1 MKKENKDEIKDPIEE
16 KKVSNIVNQGKDGD
30 IIAVETVGTFRNMMN
45 YYNKPRETVRVLSD
59 AKAFETVKIHY
70 SFEEMPEFELILAQT
85 LKITLENKEVD
96 KTAENLMKFFDK
108 EPYTFQKILDEIM
121 KNSENRGFK
130 IQNKS
135 TIRLVL
141 FI

>member
-1 MKKENKDEIKDPIEE
+1 MKKENKDEIKEPIEE
-16 KKVSNIVNQGKDGD
+16 KKVSNIVNYGKDGD

-59 AKAFETVKIHY
+59 AKASETVKIHY

-108 EPYTFQKILDEIM
+108 EPYTFQKILDEIK

-130 IQNKS
+130 I
-135 TIRLVL
+135 
-141 FI
+141 

>member
-1 MKKENKDEIKDPIEE
+1 MKNKNKDEIKDPIEE
-16 KKVSNIVNQGKDGD
+16 KKVSNIVNYGKDGD

-108 EPYTFQKILDEIM
+108 EPYTFQKILDEIK

-130 IQNKS
+130 I
-135 TIRLVL
+135 
-141 FI
+141 

>member
-1 MKKENKDEIKDPIEE
+1 MKNKNKDELKEPIEE
-16 KKVSNIVNQGKDGD
+16 KKVSNIVNYGKDGD

-45 YYNKPRETVRVLSD
+45 YYNKPRETVM
-59 AKAFETVKIHY
+59 IHF

-108 EPYTFQKILDEIM
+108 EPYTFQKILDEIK

-130 IQNKS
+130 I
-135 TIRLVL
+135 
-141 FI
+141 

>member
-1 MKKENKDEIKDPIEE
+1 MKNKNKDEIKDPIEE
-16 KKVSNIVNQGKDGD
+16 KKVSNIVNYGKDGD
-30 IIAVETVGTFRNMMN
+30 IIAVETVGIFRNMMN

-70 SFEEMPEFELILAQT
+70 TFEEMPEFELILAQT
-85 LKITLENKEVD
+85 LKISLENKEVD

-108 EPYTFQKILDEIM
+108 EPYTFQKILDEIK

-130 IQNKS
+130 I
-135 TIRLVL
+135 
-141 FI
+141 

>member
-1 MKKENKDEIKDPIEE
+1 MKKEKTEDIKEPIEE
-16 KKVSNIVNQGKDGD
+16 KKVSYIVNYGKDGD

-45 YYNKPRETVRVLSD
+45 FYNKPRETVRVLSD

-70 SFEEMPEFELILAQT
+70 TFEEMPEFELLLAQT

-108 EPYTFQKILDEIM
+108 EPHTFQKILDEIM
-121 KNSENRGFK
+121 KTSENRGFK
-130 IQNKS
+130 I
-135 TIRLVL
+135 
-141 FI
+141 

>member
-1 MKKENKDEIKDPIEE
+1 MKNKNKDELKEPIEE
-16 KKVSNIVNQGKDGD
+16 KKVSNIVNYRKDGD

-108 EPYTFQKILDEIM
+108 EPYTFQKILDEIK

-130 IQNKS
+130 I
-135 TIRLVL
+135 
-141 FI
+141 

>member
-1 MKKENKDEIKDPIEE
+1 MKKENKDEIKEPIEE
-16 KKVSNIVNQGKDGD
+16 KKVSNIVNYGKDGD

-59 AKAFETVKIHY
+59 AKAFETVKICY

-108 EPYTFQKILDEIM
+108 EPYTFQKILDEIK

-130 IQNKS
+130 I
-135 TIRLVL
+135 
-141 FI
+141 

>member
-1 MKKENKDEIKDPIEE
+1 MKKGNKDEIKDPVEE
-16 KKVSNIVNQGKDGD
+16 KKVSNIVNYGKDGD

-108 EPYTFQKILDEIM
+108 EPYTFQKILDEIK

-130 IQNKS
+130 I
-135 TIRLVL
+135 
-141 FI
+141 

>member
-1 MKKENKDEIKDPIEE
+1 MKNKNKDELKEPIEE
-16 KKVSNIVNQGKDGD
+16 KKVSNIVNYGKDGD

-96 KTAENLMKFFDK
+96 KTAEN
-108 EPYTFQKILDEIM
+108 
-121 KNSENRGFK
+121 
-130 IQNKS
+130 
-135 TIRLVL
+135 
-141 FI
+141 

>member
-1 MKKENKDEIKDPIEE
+1 MKNKNKDEIKDPIEE
-16 KKVSNIVNQGKDGD
+16 KKVSNIVNYGKDGD

-70 SFEEMPEFELILAQT
+70 TFEEMPEFELILAQT

-108 EPYTFQKILDEIM
+108 EPYTFQKILDEIKM
-121 KNSENRGFK
+121 NSENRGFK
-130 IQNKS
+130 I
-135 TIRLVL
+135 
-141 FI
+141 

>member
-1 MKKENKDEIKDPIEE
+1 MKKENKDEIKDPIGE
-16 KKVSNIVNQGKDGD
+16 KKVSNIVNYGKDGD

-85 LKITLENKEVD
+85 LKITLENKEMD

-108 EPYTFQKILDEIM
+108 EPYIFQKILDEIK

-130 IQNKS
+130 I
-135 TIRLVL
+135 
-141 FI
+141 

>member
-1 MKKENKDEIKDPIEE
+1 MKNKNKDEIKDPIEE
-16 KKVSNIVNQGKDGD
+16 KKVSNIVNYGKDGD

-85 LKITLENKEVD
+85 LKINLENKEVD

-108 EPYTFQKILDEIM
+108 EPYTFQKILDEIK

-130 IQNKS
+130 I
-135 TIRLVL
+135 
-141 FI
+141 

>member
-1 MKKENKDEIKDPIEE
+1 MKKENKDEIKVPIEE
-16 KKVSNIVNQGKDGD
+16 KKVSNIVNYGKDGD

-108 EPYTFQKILDEIM
+108 EPYTFQKILDEIK

-130 IQNKS
+130 I
-135 TIRLVL
+135 
-141 FI
+141 

>member
-1 MKKENKDEIKDPIEE
+1 MKNKNKDELKEPIEE
-16 KKVSNIVNQGKDGD
+16 KKVSNIVNYGKDGD

-85 LKITLENKEVD
+85 LKINLENKEVD

-108 EPYTFQKILDEIM
+108 EPYTFQKILDEIK

-130 IQNKS
+130 I
-135 TIRLVL
+135 
-141 FI
+141 

>member
-1 MKKENKDEIKDPIEE
+1 MKKEIKEEIKEPIEE
-16 KKVSNIVNQGKDGD
+16 KKVSNIINYGKDGD

-45 YYNKPRETVRVLSD
+45 FYNKPRETVRVLSD
-59 AKAFETVKIHY
+59 AKAFETIKIHY
-70 SFEEMPEFELILAQT
+70 TFEEMPEFELLLAQT

-108 EPYTFQKILDEIM
+108 EPHTFQKILDEIM

-130 IQNKS
+130 I
-135 TIRLVL
+135 
-141 FI
+141 

>member
-1 MKKENKDEIKDPIEE
+1 MKNKNKDEIKDPIEE
-16 KKVSNIVNQGKDGD
+16 KKVSNIVNYGKDGD

-70 SFEEMPEFELILAQT
+70 TFEEMPEFELILAQT

-108 EPYTFQKILDEIM
+108 EPYTFQKILDEIKM
-121 KNSENRGFK
+121 NSENKGFK
-130 IQNKS
+130 I
-135 TIRLVL
+135 
-141 FI
+141 

>member
-1 MKKENKDEIKDPIEE
+1 MTKETTDEIKEPIEE
-16 KKVSNIVNQGKDGD
+16 KKVSNIVNYGKDGD

-45 YYNKPRETVRVLSD
+45 FYNKPRETVRVLSD

-70 SFEEMPEFELILAQT
+70 TFEEMPEFELLLAQT

-108 EPYTFQKILDEIM
+108 EPHTFQKILDEIM

-130 IQNKS
+130 I
-135 TIRLVL
+135 
-141 FI
+141 

>member
-1 MKKENKDEIKDPIEE
+1 MKKENKDEIKVPIEE
-16 KKVSNIVNQGKDGD
+16 KKVSNIVNCGKDGD

-108 EPYTFQKILDEIM
+108 EPYTFQKILDEIK

-130 IQNKS
+130 I
-135 TIRLVL
+135 
-141 FI
+141 

>member
-1 MKKENKDEIKDPIEE
+1 MKKNKEEIKEPIEE
-16 KKVSNIVNQGKDGD
+16 KRVSNVINYGKDGD
-30 IIAVETVGTFRNMMN
+30 IIAIETVGTFRNMMN

-70 SFEEMPEFELILAQT
+70 SFEEMPEFKLLLAQT

-108 EPYTFQKILDEIM
+108 EPHTFQKILDEIM

-130 IQNKS
+130 I
-135 TIRLVL
+135 
-141 FI
+141 

>member
-1 MKKENKDEIKDPIEE
+1 MKKENKDEIKDPIGE
-16 KKVSNIVNQGKDGD
+16 KKVSNIVNYGKDGD

-45 YYNKPRETVRVLSD
+45 YYNKPRETIRVLSD

-108 EPYTFQKILDEIM
+108 EPYTFQKILDEIK

-130 IQNKS
+130 I
-135 TIRLVL
+135 
-141 FI
+141 

>member
-1 MKKENKDEIKDPIEE
+1 MKNKNKDEIKAPIEE
-16 KKVSNIVNQGKDGD
+16 KKVSNIVNYGKDGD

-70 SFEEMPEFELILAQT
+70 TFEEMPEFELILAQT

-108 EPYTFQKILDEIM
+108 EPYTFQKILDEIK

-130 IQNKS
+130 I
-135 TIRLVL
+135 
-141 FI
+141 

>member
-1 MKKENKDEIKDPIEE
+1 MKKEIKEEIKETIEE
-16 KKVSNIVNQGKDGD
+16 KKVSYIVNYGKDGD
-30 IIAVETVGTFRNMMN
+30 IIAVETVGTFRKMKNF
-45 YYNKPRETVRVLSD
+45 YNKPLEPVRVLSD

-70 SFEEMPEFELILAQT
+70 TFEEMPEFELLLAQT

-108 EPYTFQKILDEIM
+108 EPHTFQKILDEIM

-130 IQNKS
+130 I
-135 TIRLVL
+135 
-141 FI
+141 

>member
-16 KKVSNIVNQGKDGD
+16 KKVSNIINYGKDGD

-108 EPYTFQKILDEIM
+108 EPYTFQKILDEIK

-130 IQNKS
+130 I
-135 TIRLVL
+135 
-141 FI
+141 

>member
-1 MKKENKDEIKDPIEE
+1 MKKENEDEIKEPIRE
-16 KKVSNIVNQGKDGD
+16 KKVSNVVNYGKDGD

-59 AKAFETVKIHY
+59 ARAFETVKIHY

-85 LKITLENKEVD
+85 LKITLENKEMD

-108 EPYTFQKILDEIM
+108 EPYIFQKILDEIK

-130 IQNKS
+130 I
-135 TIRLVL
+135 
-141 FI
+141 

>member
-1 MKKENKDEIKDPIEE
+1 MKNKNKDEIKNPIEE
-16 KKVSNIVNQGKDGD
+16 KKVSNIVNYGKDGD

-70 SFEEMPEFELILAQT
+70 TFEEMPEFELILAQT

-108 EPYTFQKILDEIM
+108 EPYTFQKILDEIK

-130 IQNKS
+130 I
-135 TIRLVL
+135 
-141 FI
+141 

>member
-1 MKKENKDEIKDPIEE
+1 MMRREYEMKKEKTEDIKEPIEE
-16 KKVSNIVNQGKDGD
+16 KKVSYIVNYGKDGD

-45 YYNKPRETVRVLSD
+45 FYNKPRETVRVLSD

-70 SFEEMPEFELILAQT
+70 TFEEMPEFELLLAQT

-108 EPYTFQKILDEIM
+108 EPHTFQKILDEIM
-121 KNSENRGFK
+121 RNSENRGFK
-130 IQNKS
+130 I
-135 TIRLVL
+135 
-141 FI
+141 

>member
-1 MKKENKDEIKDPIEE
+1 MKNKNKDEIKDPIEE
-16 KKVSNIVNQGKDGD
+16 KKVSNIVNYGKDGD

-70 SFEEMPEFELILAQT
+70 TFEEMPEFELILAQT
-85 LKITLENKEVD
+85 LKISLENKEVD

-108 EPYTFQKILDEIM
+108 EPYTFQKILDEIK

-130 IQNKS
+130 I
-135 TIRLVL
+135 
-141 FI
+141 

>member
-1 MKKENKDEIKDPIEE
+1 MKKEIKEEIKVPIEE
-16 KKVSNIVNQGKDGD
+16 KKVSNIINYGKDGD

-59 AKAFETVKIHY
+59 TKAFETVKIHY

-108 EPYTFQKILDEIM
+108 EPHTFQKILDEIM

-130 IQNKS
+130 I
-135 TIRLVL
+135 
-141 FI
+141 

>member
-1 MKKENKDEIKDPIEE
+1 MKNKNKDELKEPVEE
-16 KKVSNIVNQGKDGD
+16 KKVSNIVNYGKDGD

-108 EPYTFQKILDEIM
+108 EPYTFQKILDEIK

-130 IQNKS
+130 I
-135 TIRLVL
+135 
-141 FI
+141 

>member
-1 MKKENKDEIKDPIEE
+1 MKKENKDEIKEPIEE
-16 KKVSNIVNQGKDGD
+16 KKVSNIVNYGKDGD

-45 YYNKPRETVRVLSD
+45 YYNKPRETVRVLSG

-108 EPYTFQKILDEIM
+108 EPYTFQKILDEIK

-130 IQNKS
+130 I
-135 TIRLVL
+135 
-141 FI
+141 

>member
-1 MKKENKDEIKDPIEE
+1 MKNKNKDELKEPIEE
-16 KKVSNIVNQGKDGD
+16 KKVSNIVNYGKDGD

-108 EPYTFQKILDEIM
+108 EPYTFQKILDEIK

-130 IQNKS
+130 I
-135 TIRLVL
+135 
-141 FI
+141 

>member
-1 MKKENKDEIKDPIEE
+1 MKNKNKDELKEPIEE
-16 KKVSNIVNQGKDGD
+16 KKVSNIVNYGKDGD

-59 AKAFETVKIHY
+59 AKALETVKIHY

-108 EPYTFQKILDEIM
+108 EPYTFQKILDEIK

-130 IQNKS
+130 I
-135 TIRLVL
+135 
-141 FI
+141 

>member
-16 KKVSNIVNQGKDGD
+16 KKVSNIVNYGKDGD

-70 SFEEMPEFELILAQT
+70 SSEEMPEFELILAQT
-85 LKITLENKEVD
+85 LKINLENKEVD

-108 EPYTFQKILDEIM
+108 EPYTFQKILDEIK

-130 IQNKS
+130 I
-135 TIRLVL
+135 
-141 FI
+141 

>member
-1 MKKENKDEIKDPIEE
+1 MKNKNKDELKEPIEE
-16 KKVSNIVNQGKDGD
+16 KKVSNIVNYGKDGD

-45 YYNKPRETVRVLSD
+45 YYNKPRESVRVLSD

-108 EPYTFQKILDEIM
+108 EPYTFQKILDEIK

-130 IQNKS
+130 I
-135 TIRLVL
+135 
-141 FI
+141 

>member
-1 MKKENKDEIKDPIEE
+1 MMRREYEMKKEKTEDIKEPIEE
-16 KKVSNIVNQGKDGD
+16 KKVSYIVNYGKDGD

-45 YYNKPRETVRVLSD
+45 FYNKPRETVRVLSD

-70 SFEEMPEFELILAQT
+70 TFEEMPEFELLLAQT

-108 EPYTFQKILDEIM
+108 EPHTFQKILDEIM

-130 IQNKS
+130 I
-135 TIRLVL
+135 
-141 FI
+141 

>member
-1 MKKENKDEIKDPIEE
+1 MKNKNKDEIKDPIEE
-16 KKVSNIVNQGKDGD
+16 KKVSNIVNYGKDGD

-70 SFEEMPEFELILAQT
+70 TFEEMPEFELILAQT

-108 EPYTFQKILDEIM
+108 EPYTFQKILDEIK

-130 IQNKS
+130 I
-135 TIRLVL
+135 
-141 FI
+141 

>member
-16 KKVSNIVNQGKDGD
+16 KKVSNIVNYGKDGD

-85 LKITLENKEVD
+85 LKINLENKEVD

-108 EPYTFQKILDEIM
+108 EPYTFQKILDEIK

-130 IQNKS
+130 I
-135 TIRLVL
+135 
-141 FI
+141 